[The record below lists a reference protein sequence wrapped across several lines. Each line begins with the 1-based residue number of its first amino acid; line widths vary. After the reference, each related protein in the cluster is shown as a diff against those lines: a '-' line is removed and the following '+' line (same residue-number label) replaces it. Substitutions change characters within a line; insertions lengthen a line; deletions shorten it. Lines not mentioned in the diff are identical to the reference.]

1 MNFVDLVKLQVKDIN
16 NDRIFYGRSK
26 TGDQLSVRITNEL
39 KDILSYYI
47 EGKSV
52 EDYLFPANYDGS
64 TKHFEKYKTQ
74 RRRMNENLKIIAKD
88 AGIEEHFTTYT
99 IRHSW
104 ATIAKFMGV
113 PTEVISE
120 GLGHNS
126 LKTTEIYLKSF
137 TNHVLDEANEMVV
150 S

>member
-1 MNFVDLVKLQVKDIN
+1 M
-16 NDRIFYGRSK
+16 
-26 TGDQLSVRITNEL
+26 
-39 KDILSYYI
+39 
-47 EGKSV
+47 
-52 EDYLFPANYDGS
+52 
-64 TKHFEKYKTQ
+64 
-74 RRRMNENLKIIAKD
+74 IIAND

-104 ATIAKFMGV
+104 ATITKFMGI
-113 PTEVISE
+113 PTEVISD

-126 LKTTEIYLKSF
+126 LKTTQIHLKGF

>member
-1 MNFVDLVKLQVKDIN
+1 MNFIDLVKLQAKDITK
-16 NDRIFYGRSK
+16 DRIFYGRSK
-26 TGDQLSVRITNEL
+26 TGDQLSVQITEEL
-39 KDILSYYI
+39 REILNFYI
-47 EGKSV
+47 EGKSSD
-52 EDYLFPANYDGS
+52 DYLFPANYDGS
-64 TKHFEKYKTQ
+64 TKHYEKYKSL
-74 RRRMNENLKIIAKD
+74 RRRMNGHLKTIAKD
-88 AGIEEHFTTYT
+88 AGIEEQFTTYS

-104 ATIAKFMGV
+104 ATIAKFMGI

-126 LKTTEIYLKSF
+126 LKTTQIYLKSF